1 MGLPIFLQ
9 THENDVLRTL
19 MGQLVRELLEAFAKL
34 YVLLLVLICRRLQ
47 PIQGREIWQNVRNL
61 DTTERGKISL
71 CKKSGRS
78 REMPKDCPSSSSEST
93 LVVTARLWSSGQPGV
108 LRRPNI

>member
-19 MGQLVRELLEAFAKL
+19 MGQLMRELLAAFAKL

-71 CKKSGRS
+71 CKKVEDPEKCRRIALRPRLSRRS
-78 REMPKDCPSSSSEST
+78 S
-93 LVVTARLWSSGQPGV
+93 
-108 LRRPNI
+108 